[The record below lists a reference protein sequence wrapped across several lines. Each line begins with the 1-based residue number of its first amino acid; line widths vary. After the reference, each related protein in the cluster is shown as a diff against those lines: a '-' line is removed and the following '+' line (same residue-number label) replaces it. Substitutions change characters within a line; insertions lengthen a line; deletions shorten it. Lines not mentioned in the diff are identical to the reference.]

1 LLINQPNYTALGVS
15 QKRRHTF
22 KYSQILTK
30 WGIVLFFYK
39 FRTRDIF
46 QSMYADFQSGLHSL
60 FFLFSPFQLEPAKQR
75 PIVPWRLPE
84 AIRLPKSKRIAAFVL
99 ISVFGL
105 LLTGTAHAASVTLAW
120 DRSQGPDITGYRVY
134 YGTTSRHYTTML
146 SVGNSTTCT
155 ITNLE
160 PGTTYY
166 LAVTAYDTSGNES
179 SFSQEIPYTVPFVD
193 SDGDG
198 MPDDWENR
206 FGLDPFVEDAGDDP
220 DGDGVTNIQEYHAG
234 TEPTGNIYNSIPPA
248 PILYLPFNEELVD
261 ISPQLVTDAF
271 YDPDFGDSHAESQW
285 QIVREG
291 DGVIVFDQTSNTA
304 LTSITIPKLVL
315 DEDTTY
321 EWKVRFID
329 NHGAAS
335 EWSQAGMFLTDVNR
349 QDRDGNGIPDHQEVD
364 ASVDL
369 DQDGTADIDQDDIK
383 SVYVEGSTAQIGI
396 SIRDSETVQSFA
408 AIESENPEDLG
419 EEANT
424 EGKPESMPFGLLN
437 FKLIVDFPGDEAVV
451 TIYLSE
457 PAPPDTTWY
466 KYDPVN
472 NSWLDYSDYIE
483 FSDDRQ
489 SAYLTL
495 IDGGF
500 GDADGLENG
509 VIIDP
514 IGLGTPALSSSGSD
528 TLLSSA
534 CFITTATHNLTAGQP
549 GDILKKIRGIE
560 LAVMFLV
567 PLLFLLCIRRIT
579 NSR

>member
-1 LLINQPNYTALGVS
+1 
-15 QKRRHTF
+15 
-22 KYSQILTK
+22 
-30 WGIVLFFYK
+30 
-39 FRTRDIF
+39 
-46 QSMYADFQSGLHSL
+46 
-60 FFLFSPFQLEPAKQR
+60 
-75 PIVPWRLPE
+75 
-84 AIRLPKSKRIAAFVL
+84 
-99 ISVFGL
+99 
-105 LLTGTAHAASVTLAW
+105 
-120 DRSQGPDITGYRVY
+120 
-134 YGTTSRHYTTML
+134 
-146 SVGNSTTCT
+146 
-155 ITNLE
+155 
-160 PGTTYY
+160 
-166 LAVTAYDTSGNES
+166 
-179 SFSQEIPYTVPFVD
+179 
-193 SDGDG
+193 

-206 FGLDPFVEDAGDDP
+206 FGLDPFVKDAGHDP
-220 DGDGVTNIQEYHAG
+220 DGDGVTNLQEYRAG
-234 TEPTGNIYNSIPPA
+234 TEPTDYFYNFIPPA

-261 ISPQLVTDAF
+261 ISPQLVTDVF
-271 YDPDFGDSHAESQW
+271 YDPDFGDFHAESQW

-291 DGVIVFDQTSNTA
+291 DGAIIFDQISDIA

-335 EWSQAGMFLTDVNR
+335 EWSRAGMFFTDVNR

-383 SVYVEGSTAQIGI
+383 SVYVEGGTAQIGV
-396 SIRDSETVQSFA
+396 SIRDSETVQSIA

-457 PAPPDTTWY
+457 PAPVDAIWY
-466 KYDPVN
+466 KFDPVN
-472 NSWLDYSDYIE
+472 KSWLDYSDYID
-483 FSDDRQ
+483 FSDDRK

-514 IGLGTPALSSSGSD
+514 IGLGTPAAAISSGS
-528 TLLSSA
+528 SSAAA
-534 CFITTATHNLTAGQP
+534 CFISTANHDRTAGQP

-560 LAVMFLV
+560 LAMMFLV
-567 PLLFLLCIRRIT
+567 PLLFLYLKKYAANRR
-579 NSR
+579 